1 MQLIQFELQ
10 EVQEE
15 VPEEVVITDPVGQ
28 AVTQEPL
35 TKADP
40 ATQAVQAV
48 ALQAVHEDG
57 QLEHTLGLV
66 VGYVVTGQAVRHE
79 PL

>member
-15 VPEEVVITDPVGQ
+15 VPEEVTITDPVGQ
-28 AVTQEPL
+28 TVTQDPL

-48 ALQAVHEDG
+48 A
-57 QLEHTLGLV
+57 
-66 VGYVVTGQAVRHE
+66 
-79 PL
+79 